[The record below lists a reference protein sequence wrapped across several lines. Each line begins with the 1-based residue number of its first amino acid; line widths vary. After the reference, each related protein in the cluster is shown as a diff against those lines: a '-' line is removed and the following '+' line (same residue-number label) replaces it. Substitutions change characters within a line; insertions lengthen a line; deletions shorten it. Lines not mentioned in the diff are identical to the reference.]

1 VPTTSNIIGFLLL
14 SIVIIL
20 IPGPS
25 VLYAIGR
32 ALVLGTK
39 AAVLSVFGNGFGVG
53 IQILF
58 VSLGL
63 GALIKQSDEIFF
75 MIQILGAAMV
85 TYLGIKGILDRK
97 KTADS
102 GLERTPS
109 RRRIFGDSVV
119 VGITNAKTLIFFIAV
134 LPSFINPEAGNI
146 TLQMLFLGALFLV
159 IGVTS
164 DSAYAIAAGKA
175 RDWLSS
181 SADRL
186 ATFRGIGGLALTLLG
201 VYMFFDAIN

>member
-1 VPTTSNIIGFLLL
+1 MPTTSNIIGFLLL
-14 SIVIIL
+14 SMVIIL

-39 AAVLSVFGNGFGVG
+39 VAVLSVFGNGFGVG

-85 TYLGIKGILDRK
+85 TYLGFKGILDRK
-97 KTADS
+97 KTAES
-102 GLERTPS
+102 GLDKTPG